1 MIHSSLLALIL
12 RLSPPHV
19 INVSPQVLLESFEA
33 SMHVLEDLTE
43 KNQRRVDKLEHG
55 RQEGGGA
62 QEQDQRSGLH
72 LLSEWSLVSIC
83 LGGEEDFHF
92 A

>member
-43 KNQRRVDKLEHG
+43 KNQRRVDKLEHVCV
-55 RQEGGGA
+55 RRE
-62 QEQDQRSGLH
+62 EEHRNRIKDLDSTY
-72 LLSEWSLVSIC
+72 SVSD
-83 LGGEEDFHF
+83 L
-92 A
+92 